1 MINHLIF
8 FKYMNKDIF
17 FRDNQLP
24 FVECRLTLS
33 SIRAFKPHIHR
44 TFCIGAVLHGQ
55 VRYTVENQEET
66 LSPGELA
73 LINPETMHSCNTV
86 ARKKRSFYML
96 YLGVDWCLQVQKSLW
111 HTDSFLPVATI
122 KIEDADLYAM
132 YCASMQQLMK
142 NKIHLLKKEQLLG
155 DLVSAVFQ
163 KACSND
169 NEKSLGRGNSEH
181 IKHILGS
188 NLKDDISLET
198 LAVQQQANPFTLLRQ
213 FKADTGI
220 TPHAYR
226 MNCRIEKA
234 KEYLK
239 QGVDITETALQCGFF
254 DQSHLHR
261 HFKALTSVTPKEYRI
276 NFIQ

>member
-1 MINHLIF
+1 MT
-8 FKYMNKDIF
+8 KDTF

-33 SIRAFKPHIHR
+33 STRAFKPHLHR

-55 VRYTVENQEET
+55 VRYNVENQEET

-73 LINPETMHSCNTV
+73 LINPETMHSCNAV
-86 ARKKRSFYML
+86 ASKKRSFYML
-96 YLGVDWCLQVQKSLW
+96 YLSIDWCLQVQKSLW
-111 HTDSFLPVATI
+111 HTNSFLPVATI
-122 KIEDADLYAM
+122 KIEDTDLYIM
-132 YCASMQQLMK
+132 YCFSMQNLMK
-142 NKIHLLKKEQLLG
+142 NKVHLLEKEQLLG
-155 DLVSAVFQ
+155 DLLSAVFQ
-163 KACSND
+163 KTCVSD
-169 NEKSLGRGNSEH
+169 NAKSLGNGDTEQ
-181 IKHILGS
+181 IKRILGS

-198 LAVQQQANPFTLLRQ
+198 LAQQLQLNPFTLLRQ

-239 QGVDITETALQCGFF
+239 QGVDITETALECGFF

-261 HFKALTSVTPKEYRI
+261 HFKALTTVTPKEYRV